1 MSSKCSH
8 TPTTYR
14 PRVVAVVLHAH
25 TVCNAKTYNRPNSWC
40 HQRDKKFKQQIL
52 SLKTRELLDL
62 TWERRAQTTT
72 TTPSTRHTQRTPWGQ
87 PVCFSMCVFLCFSV
101 CVVCRCVC
109 VFSLCVDA
117 KCSTNYGRLRYVVRG
132 VRFLSF
138 LSFFSCKREKKRERE
153 KTR

>member
-87 PVCFSMCVFLCFSV
+87 PVCFSMCVFLCFSLCCVSVRV
-101 CVVCRCVC
+101 C
-109 VFSLCVDA
+109 FLSLCRREVLN
-117 KCSTNYGRLRYVVRG
+117 KLWQTTLRRTRRT
-132 VRFLSF
+132 RFLSF